1 MTDEATTPAP
11 SRTLTRGK
19 TKHRAPRRPVPLHPV
34 LLATIPVLA
43 LWAHN
48 ATEGIELR
56 EVIRPLAVIIG
67 GTLAVILLA
76 TLLIRRDIRKGALAA
91 SIVVFLVF
99 SYGPLTSAM
108 DVLPKG
114 VVIGLILAVCVA
126 GIVGVVRARQ
136 DRVFGLT
143 KGLNFVAA
151 GLVVFNVVSI
161 GLNQEGTFVPT
172 GLSGELANVGNGST
186 PVGKP
191 DIYYIVLDEYGGE
204 RAMRELLGFDN
215 RPFLNELEK
224 RGFYLPEHPSTN
236 YPRTLPYLAATLNMD
251 YVHNLVPEGTKIY
264 GGTLD
269 PLINDDRVPKVLKKN
284 GYEYTHIGSWPKM
297 TETNPQA
304 DRNVVLGHGLSEFSN
319 ALLGGTVVAPAL
331 EAVGTPKFARQQYD
345 RALFQ
350 FDQLA
355 QSKRLK
361 GPKFVFGHIIV
372 PHWPFIFDAKGNFTP
387 SDITMDEIK
396 PPLDEVPVEVHRRY
410 IDQVKF
416 VNQKVLTLLDTLL
429 SGPPETDPVVLL
441 QSDEGFF
448 TWLYGGPSATDRD
461 LQQHFSILDAYY
473 FPRLEDTGL
482 YPTITPVNSF
492 RLVFNKYFGANLPL
506 LPDRHYVLTGG
517 NLKWVDVTDR
527 VRPLL

>member
-1 MTDEATTPAP
+1 MTDEAI
-11 SRTLTRGK
+11 TRGLIRAPG
-19 TKHRAPRRPVPLHPV
+19 KHRAPRRPIPFHPV
-34 LLATIPVLA
+34 LLASIPVLA

-48 ATEGIELR
+48 ASEGIGIR
-56 EVIRPLAVIIG
+56 DVIEPLGVIVG
-67 GTLAVILLA
+67 GTVAVLLIA
-76 TLLIRRDIRKGALAA
+76 TGLIRRDLRKGALTA
-91 SIVVFLVF
+91 SVALFLVF
-99 SYGPLTSAM
+99 SYGPLTGAM
-108 DVLPKG
+108 ESVPSG
-114 VVIGLILAVCVA
+114 VVIGLSVVLCAAAIF
-126 GIVGVVRARQ
+126 GIVRARQ
-136 DRVFGLT
+136 DRIIGLT
-143 KGLNFVAA
+143 KSLNFVAA
-151 GLVVFNVVSI
+151 GLVVFNIVSI
-161 GLNQEGTFVPT
+161 GINQEGAFTPT
-172 GLSGELANVGNGST
+172 DLPGPLAGVGQGST

-215 RPFLNELEK
+215 RPFLDELEK

-251 YVHNLVPEGTKIY
+251 YVHNLVPEGTKVY
-264 GGTLD
+264 GGTLK
-269 PLINDDRVPKVLKKN
+269 PLINDDRVPKVLKSN
-284 GYEYTHIGSWPKM
+284 GYDYIHIGSWVKM

-331 EAVGTPKFARQQYD
+331 EAVGTPEFARQQYD

-355 QSKRLK
+355 QSKK
-361 GPKFVFGHIIV
+361 VEGPKFVFGHIIV
-372 PHWPFIFDAKGNFTP
+372 PHWPFIFDAKGKFTP
-387 SDITMDEIK
+387 SDITMEEIK
-396 PPLDEVPVEVHRRY
+396 PPLDEVPKEVHRRY

-429 SGPPETDPVVLL
+429 SGPPETDPIVLL

-448 TWLYGGPSATDRD
+448 TWLYGGPDASDRD

-473 FPRLEDTGL
+473 FPRLKETGL
-482 YPTITPVNSF
+482 YPSITPVNSF
-492 RLVFNKYFGANLPL
+492 RLVFNKYFGADLPL
-506 LPDRHYVLTGG
+506 LPDRNYVLTGG
-517 NLKWVDVTDR
+517 QTEWVDVTDR